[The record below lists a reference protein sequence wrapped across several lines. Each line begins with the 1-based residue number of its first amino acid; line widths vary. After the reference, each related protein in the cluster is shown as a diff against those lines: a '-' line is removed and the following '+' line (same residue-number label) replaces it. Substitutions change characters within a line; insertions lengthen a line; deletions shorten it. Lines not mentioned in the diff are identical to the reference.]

1 MRLLASITIL
11 LAVVA
16 KQCVSFDPVALDDK
30 HQIAVPEEAEKGTK
44 ACQYQK
50 GYIDDFSGEIYSWW
64 VGNDKL
70 QLTRQGDTLKI
81 VAKEVGSQWTPF
93 GKEMALLDFTECP
106 VVKVR
111 CRAEGDKSPTISVHL
126 KDVNALDANA
136 DAPKARIHLGKDFKD
151 YYFSFN
157 NKWKQTWP
165 DIQKVDET
173 MIREIMVFINGGM
186 VDWTGTL
193 YVDEIKVVPMSE
205 VPVVIA
211 QAGGYID
218 DFSDEL
224 YSWWAGNEKVN
235 LEKLGDQMVVACNGA
250 GPTYELFGR
259 AFDEMDFNKA
269 QIVRIKA
276 RSEGGSPLLRVDF
289 KDKNGYV
296 TNGSPVINKIQESS
310 DFKDYFYNYRGKY
323 TQSWP
328 EAQTVDP
335 SGIKEVLMF
344 INPGGEAFTGKIFIE
359 EIEVITDDQYA
370 KLTGGVTEGLKA
382 NAAGLL
388 VVDDFSGDVSSWWSG
403 SDKITFSKDAS
414 NALLVNVA
422 GAGPKFDVFGTSFKT
437 VDFTKTPIVKLRIKN
452 TGAPLDLRVDVKDM
466 DGNTTNATPNIAK
479 VTTSADYV
487 TYYLDF
493 SGKFNQVWPSTKTVN
508 PAKISEMILMPNP
521 GGTAYNGS
529 FLIDEINLLTIEQYN
544 SKK

>member
-16 KQCVSFDPVALDDK
+16 KQCATFDPVALDDK

-50 GYIDDFSGEIYSWW
+50 GMIDDFSGDIFSWW
-64 VGNDKL
+64 VGNDKV
-70 QLTRQGDTLKI
+70 QLTRQGDTLRI

-106 VVKVR
+106 VIKVR
-111 CRAEGDKSPTISVHL
+111 CRAEGEKSPTLSVHL

-136 DAPKARIHLGKDFKD
+136 DAPKARIHLGKEFKD
-151 YYFSFN
+151 YYFSFH

-193 YVDEIKVVPMSE
+193 YIDEIKVVSTSE
-205 VPVVIA
+205 MPVVVA
-211 QAGGYID
+211 QAGGMID
-218 DFSDEL
+218 DFSEEL

-235 LEKLGDQMVVACNGA
+235 LEKLGDQMVVACNAA

-259 AFDEMDFNKA
+259 AFNEMDFNKA

-296 TNGSPVINKIQESS
+296 TNGSPVINKIQESTE
-310 DFKDYFYNYRGKY
+310 FKDYFYNYRGKY

-328 EAQTVDP
+328 DKQTVDA

-359 EIEVITDDQYA
+359 EIEVITDEQYA
-370 KLTGGVTEGLKA
+370 KLTGGVNQGLKS

-403 SDKITFSKDAS
+403 SDKITFVQE
-414 NALLVNVA
+414 NAALKVNFA
-422 GAGPKFDVFGTSFKT
+422 GAGPKYDVFGTGFKT
-437 VDFTKTPIVKLRIKN
+437 TDFTKTPVLKFRIKN
-452 TGAPLDLRVDVKDM
+452 SGAPFDLRVDVKDL
-466 DGNTTNATPNIAK
+466 DGNTTNATPVVIK
-479 VTTSADYV
+479 VATSSDYV
-487 TYYLDF
+487 TYYADF
-493 SGKFNQVWPSTKTVN
+493 TGKFNQSWPNAKTVN
-508 PAKISEMILMPNP
+508 PAQISELIVMPNP
-521 GGTAYNGS
+521 GGAAYTGTI
-529 FLIDEINLLTIEQYN
+529 LIDEINIVTLEQYN
-544 SKK
+544 TKK